1 MNEKANKTASKSDLE
16 KADLK
21 QVLTKL
27 DVDPKTGLSSQEAK
41 TRLTKYGPNAITAK
55 IEPMWLKF

>member
-1 MNEKANKTASKSDLE
+1 MNEKSNKTASKSDLE

-27 DVDPKTGLSSQEAK
+27 DVDPKTGLSS
-41 TRLTKYGPNAITAK
+41 
-55 IEPMWLKF
+55 

>member
-1 MNEKANKTASKSDLE
+1 MNEESNKTASKSDLE

-55 IEPMWLKF
+55 TEQMWLKF

>member
-1 MNEKANKTASKSDLE
+1 MNEKLNKTASKSDLE

-27 DVDPKTGLSSQEAK
+27 DVDPKTGLSS
-41 TRLTKYGPNAITAK
+41 
-55 IEPMWLKF
+55 